1 VSDFVRVIP
10 CLDIKEGRVVK
21 GVKFVDLVDA
31 RDPAEAAAAYS
42 EQGADEIVMLDIA
55 ASVEGRKTRAEWVQ
69 RVVEAVKVPLGVG
82 GGIADLDT
90 MQELFDLGV
99 SKVSINTAAARN
111 PQLVKDASEKFG
123 PERLVVAVDAQK
135 AQKGDDGFEVLV
147 SGGNERIQLDLV
159 AWAKEVESLG
169 AGEILLTSKD
179 ADGVKTGYD
188 IPMTRA
194 VADAVSIPVIASG
207 GCGALEHM
215 AAAVKEAH
223 ADAVLAASV
232 FHFGEFTVRDVKE
245 YLKGEGI
252 PVSL

>member
-1 VSDFVRVIP
+1 MSDIVRIIP
-10 CLDIKEGRVVK
+10 CLDVKDGRVVK
-21 GVKFVDLVDA
+21 GVKFVDLRDA

-42 EQGADEIVMLDIA
+42 EQGADELVMLDIT
-55 ASVEGRKTRAEWVQ
+55 ASVEGRKTRLEWVK

-82 GGIADLDT
+82 GGIANLDT

-99 SKVSINTAAARN
+99 GKVSVNTAAVRN
-111 PQLVKDASEKFG
+111 PQLVKDAADRFG
-123 PERLVVAVDAQK
+123 SDHLVVAIDAE
-135 AQKGDDGFEVLV
+135 KGEKGFVVLI
-147 SGGNERIQLDLV
+147 SGGGERTELDLV
-159 AWAKEVESLG
+159 DWAKRVESLG

-207 GCGALEHM
+207 GCGELEHM
-215 AAAVKEAH
+215 AAAVKEGH
-223 ADAVLAASV
+223 ARAVLAASV
-232 FHFGEFTVRDVKE
+232 FHFGEFTVREAKG
-245 YLKGEGI
+245 YLNGQGV